1 MEKPQEPLF
10 SSRAIAFLIAG
21 FAISA
26 FLFYEMMKFAEAGNL
41 TLVILTSISI
51 SIVAVVIL
59 KYIKHL
65 QKKNF

>member
-10 SSRAIAFLIAG
+10 SSQAIVFLIAG

-41 TLVILTSISI
+41 ILVILTSISI
-51 SIVAVVIL
+51 SIVAVVVL

-65 QKKNF
+65 QEKNF